1 MRSCIE
7 MTEKLPSIGNL
18 KIKSPKKLSGL
29 KNSHGKIEQE
39 PLNVL
44 PHVSFLRNIPF
55 ENTDSRRSI
64 SGVAGDFGF
73 PLQIRQIKT
82 IEFSEE
88 AIANNLVVGNHR
100 HFGESGQW
108 EVIVI
113 LGDDCKP
120 IFRFRYRNY
129 MGEVQERLL
138 KGGDVALVPPGC
150 SLALVALKAGARLI
164 EISNQEYSNKNYM
177 DDKLF

>member
-1 MRSCIE
+1 M
-7 MTEKLPSIGNL
+7 
-18 KIKSPKKLSGL
+18 KSPKKLRGL
-29 KNSHGKIEQE
+29 KSRPGKIEQE

-44 PHVSFLRNIPF
+44 PHVSFLRTNPF
-55 ENTDSRRSI
+55 ENVDSRRSI

-73 PLQIRQIKT
+73 PLQIRQIKV
-82 IEFSEE
+82 IDFSEE
-88 AIANNLVVGNHR
+88 AVANNLVVGNHR

-113 LGDDCKP
+113 LGEGRKP
-120 IFRFRYRNY
+120 VFRFRYRNY
-129 MGEVQERLL
+129 MGEVQEKLL

-164 EISNQEYSNKNYM
+164 EISNQEYSNMNYM